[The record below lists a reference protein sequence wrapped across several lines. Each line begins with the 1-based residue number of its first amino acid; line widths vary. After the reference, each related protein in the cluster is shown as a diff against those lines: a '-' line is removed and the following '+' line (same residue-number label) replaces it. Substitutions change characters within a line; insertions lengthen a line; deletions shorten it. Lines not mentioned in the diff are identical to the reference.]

1 MEFNTIKINGSETTV
16 IFNGSCYFFHDNFF
30 GLVCV
35 AERDADNET
44 LFHIS
49 AGNRHTIGATYQCGI
64 IPAAKR
70 FITRS
75 ENKWISKKVT
85 FEETGK
91 DVSDKYISIDL
102 KSY

>member
-1 MEFNTIKINGSETTV
+1 MEFNNIKINGSETTV
-16 IFNGSCYFFHDNFF
+16 IFNGARYFFYDNFF
-30 GLVCV
+30 GLVCM
-35 AERDADNET
+35 AERDAENEN

-49 AGNRHTIGATYQCGI
+49 AGNDHTIGSRFHSAI
-64 IPAAKR
+64 MPAVKR

-75 ENKWISKKVT
+75 ENKYISKKVS

-91 DVSDKYISIDL
+91 DLANRYISIDL

>member
-1 MEFNTIKINGSETTV
+1 MEFNNIKINGSETTV
-16 IFNGSCYFFHDNFF
+16 IFNGARYFFYDNFF

-35 AERDADNET
+35 AERDAENEN

-49 AGNRHTIGATYQCGI
+49 AGNDHTIGATYQCGI

-70 FITRS
+70 FITKS